1 MSTYII
7 AEAGVNHNGSLEMA
21 KALAKVAKEA
31 GANAVKYQ
39 TFRAENLVTIDAKQA
54 DYQIDNLG
62 AATSQYEML
71 KQLELSFDE
80 FRQLQ
85 AYCKSIHIEFLS
97 TAFDV
102 ESLHFL
108 VEDLQIQTLKVPSGE
123 LTNYPLLVEMA
134 AYRLPLIISTGMAT
148 IEEID
153 EALSFIAY
161 RLCHEEM
168 TADIEVIQTF
178 YETEEAKRALEQYVT
193 LLHCTTAYPTPIDD
207 VNLLSIDAMATHFQ
221 LPIGFSDH
229 SEGILASI
237 GAIAKG
243 ATVVEKHF
251 TLSKALEGPD
261 HVASLGPE
269 ELKQLIHHIRVME
282 RLLGKKIKS
291 PTPEELMNKEAAR
304 KSLVAKKTIQ
314 QGDRFTEQNVTVKRP
329 GTGMEPKQYW
339 QLLGKHA
346 TKTYEKDEL
355 LNE

>member
-31 GANAVKYQ
+31 GADAVKYQ
-39 TFRAENLVTIDAKQA
+39 TFRAENLVTINAKQA
-54 DYQIDNLG
+54 DYQVDNLG

-71 KQLELSFDE
+71 KRLELSFDE

-85 AYCKSIHIEFLS
+85 AYCNSIQIEFLS

-108 VEDLQIQTLKVPSGE
+108 VEDLQVQTLKVPSGE

-134 AYRLPLIISTGMAT
+134 AYRLPLIISTGMAMLGE
-148 IEEID
+148 IE

-168 TADIEVIQTF
+168 TANIEVIQAF
-178 YETEEAKRALEQYVT
+178 YKTEEAKRALAQYVT
-193 LLHCTTAYPTPIDD
+193 LLHCTTSYPTPIAD

-237 GAIAKG
+237 GAVAKG
-243 ATVVEKHF
+243 ATVIEKHF
-251 TLSKALEGPD
+251 TLSQALEGPD
-261 HVASLGPE
+261 HVASLEPE
-269 ELKQLIHHIRVME
+269 ELKQLVHHIRVME
-282 RLLGKKIKS
+282 RLLGKRAKS
-291 PTPEELMNKEAAR
+291 PTQVELTNKGAAR
-304 KSLVAKKTIQ
+304 KSLVAKKAIQ
-314 QGDRFTEQNVTVKRP
+314 QGERFTDQNVAVKRP

-339 QLLGKHA
+339 KLLGKYA